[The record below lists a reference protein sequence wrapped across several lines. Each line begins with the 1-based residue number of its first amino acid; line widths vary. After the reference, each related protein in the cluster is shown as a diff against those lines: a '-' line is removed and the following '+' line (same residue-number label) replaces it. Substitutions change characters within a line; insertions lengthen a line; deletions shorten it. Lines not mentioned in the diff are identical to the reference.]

1 MKLPL
6 AGVRVIELAQNLA
19 GPYAGE
25 ILAMLGADVTKIE
38 RPKSGDDARAWGPPF
53 HEGAATPFQAVNR
66 NKRSVVM
73 DLKNP
78 AHVARLKELIA
89 EADIVVQNMRPG
101 ALDDVGLSAQAL
113 RAAHPRLIYCSLW
126 AYGAKGPMKMEAGYE
141 LTIQA
146 FAGMFAINGSEEGP
160 PSRIGLNLLDMGTG
174 MWGAMG
180 CIAALHRRHETG
192 EGSVIDASLL
202 ETSLAWMS
210 LQVAQYSS
218 THKLPARDRMG
229 ASKAVVFAAFQTADK
244 ELAIA
249 AGNDRLFAKLAEA
262 LGHPEWATDP
272 KYATNAQRLA
282 HRPELHAHIGGIIVC
297 KPVAH
302 WQEVLGKAGVP
313 CSAINDISVIDDDPQ
328 IAALDILQP
337 PPGSDLRLVG
347 FPMSIDGIRPTARS
361 ASPRLGQHT
370 DEVMGTADASI
381 PKKEASK

>member
-38 RPKSGDDARAWGPPF
+38 RPGSGDDARAWGPPF
-53 HEGAATPFQAVNR
+53 HDGAATPFQAVNR

-73 DLKNP
+73 DLKDP
-78 AHVARLKELIA
+78 VHVARLKDLIA
-89 EADIVVQNMRPG
+89 DADIVVQNMRPG
-101 ALDDVGLSAQAL
+101 ALDAAGLSAASL
-113 RAAHPRLIYCSLW
+113 RARHPRLIYCSLW

-180 CIAALHRRHETG
+180 CLAALHRRNETG
-192 EGSVIDASLL
+192 EGGLIDASLL

-218 THKLPARDRMG
+218 TGVVPARDRMG
-229 ASKAVVFAAFQTADK
+229 ASRAVVFAAFQAADK

-262 LGHPEWATDP
+262 LGHPEWVADP
-272 KYATNAQRLA
+272 KYSTNAARLKN
-282 HRPELHAHIGGIIVC
+282 RPELHAHIGGIIVRE
-297 KPVAH
+297 PVAH
-302 WQEVLGKAGVP
+302 WEDVLGRAGVP
-313 CSAINDISVIDDDPQ
+313 CSAINDIRIIDDDPQ
-328 IAALDILQP
+328 IAALGILAA

-347 FPMSIDGIRPTARS
+347 FPMSIDGERPAATR
-361 ASPRLGQHT
+361 ASPRLGADT
-370 DEVMGTADASI
+370 LEVMGNPA
-381 PKKEASK
+381 